1 MGKEDIWGV
10 AVKAGDLVVVGCSN
24 SPPGAKAEVCLKM
37 SSSSAPYLDYSEH
50 NDHTLAVG
58 RSEGEEVDWPPPVL
72 IIMQRPR
79 K

>member
-50 NDHTLAVG
+50 NDHTLAV
-58 RSEGEEVDWPPPVL
+58 
-72 IIMQRPR
+72 
-79 K
+79 